1 MEFEEVHSS
10 MKLPTPSLSLEDQF
24 AEFDV
29 WITPS
34 LGEIRDSERFQS
46 ELGRIVAVFEILRI
60 ATSDFADEK
69 TCSAE
74 AISKTF
80 VSELSKTDAS
90 EQAEMLRALA
100 SVLYLVTG
108 KSDNNSKCQF
118 PIYLRDVA
126 CWTQFPSVRTVNG
139 KAIVTKVST
148 PRELKA
154 DRIMSVVQSLSCDAI
169 SQERLLFEF
178 VRFVLRDD
186 DDVAQ
191 LWSIGRSYS
200 MLISMGREKQL
211 LTPLVVFQVRG
222 SVAASGGHE
231 PEDKLRERM
240 RQWGM
245 EDLLDFNPCDVIVAT
260 EGKGKRQKT
269 RAYDFTLPF
278 AVPKWERRVFIQCQF
293 YAGDSGSVSHKNV
306 DQTTSSRTTVES
318 LYNNPRFVEYV
329 DGAGY
334 FSSLNGDLKTLLSM
348 ENTASFFNC
357 EALRFALDAS
367 CRMSAI

>member
-1 MEFEEVHSS
+1 

-154 DRIMSVVQSLSCDAI
+154 DRIMSVVQSLSCDANAI
-169 SQERLLFEF
+169 SLLDDTYCLIQPHVLERHSQRQVSRPDRFWFPDL
-178 VRFVLRDD
+178 VRSMESNSTKWQSKRQNLRRCYK
-186 DDVAQ
+186 
-191 LWSIGRSYS
+191 SIGA
-200 MLISMGREKQL
+200 Q
-211 LTPLVVFQVRG
+211 
-222 SVAASGGHE
+222 
-231 PEDKLRERM
+231 
-240 RQWGM
+240 
-245 EDLLDFNPCDVIVAT
+245 
-260 EGKGKRQKT
+260 
-269 RAYDFTLPF
+269 
-278 AVPKWERRVFIQCQF
+278 
-293 YAGDSGSVSHKNV
+293 
-306 DQTTSSRTTVES
+306 
-318 LYNNPRFVEYV
+318 PRF
-329 DGAGY
+329 
-334 FSSLNGDLKTLLSM
+334 
-348 ENTASFFNC
+348 
-357 EALRFALDAS
+357 
-367 CRMSAI
+367 